1 MNKNYESGRRFEYR
15 VKEYLE
21 KKGYYVMR
29 SAGSKSPFDLIAIQT
44 KGMSSIAPTILIQC
58 KHGAKISK
66 QERNKLALLQ
76 SRFVGGIIQ
85 SIVAWSKPHG
95 KIEFY
100 QWKLIMPKGYE
111 WIKTEID

>member
-29 SAGSKSPFDLIAIQT
+29 SAGSKSPVDLIAV
-44 KGMSSIAPTILIQC
+44 PTIHACSITCTMLIQC
-58 KHGAKISK
+58 KHGGKISK
-66 QERNKLALLQ
+66 QERKELKLFAH
-76 SRFVGGIIQ
+76 SFFDKIKVMY
-85 SIVAWSKPHG
+85 AWSKPHG

-100 QWKLIMPKGYE
+100 RWDFSITEGKYL
-111 WIKTEID
+111 WIKTEVN